1 MSRRTPAAAPTIS
14 LFPFLAVLLCT
25 MGALLV
31 LLVLF
36 SRSASQAGIR
46 EAEAAIE
53 ELELARENARWRR
66 DQLDGVRQ
74 KTNDDLS
81 RARMV
86 LAGIEENT
94 RELED
99 ELGRLVGIVEALE
112 SEAKVADASDL
123 AALEVKLTNARES
136 LDKAREDQASRPAAY
151 AVVPYVGKHGTHRR
165 PLYIECC
172 VDGVFLQP
180 EGIRLTPGDFDGP
193 PGPGNPL
200 ASALRA
206 AREQM
211 ARTVPNPGDPA
222 TQPYPLLLVR
232 PSGVMAYYAAREAIS
247 SWGNEFGYQLI
258 EDDWTIAYPPP
269 DVAIAEA
276 ENRAIEESRRRLQWL
291 AETHPQRPAKP
302 QRQYRAAP
310 TRGGVVENGGPSV
323 LGDQSQFEWKD
334 QPAGGTPTPAG
345 SRGGRSFNGGGP
357 GVAAGGSASPS
368 GMAGTGNGPGGG
380 AGQGY
385 GGGTGQGPDGGAGDG
400 VAPGRPFL
408 SAAGTPDD
416 PAGDAILASGRG
428 MGGGPGGGGG
438 SPGGP
443 RGPGGSLRG
452 GAAGNGPEGT
462 PGESGGAFGQP
473 GLAAQPGQT
482 NSAQGSAGG
491 GGEAGADGAVGGDAG
506 GRYGSAGGSTFAG
519 GTAGSAAGGAAG
531 GAANGAASGAT
542 SGAAGSGNLG
552 LGGSAGGAS
561 GGAGGDVSMPGMLNA
576 GGGGGGGAGGGSGS
590 LANSRGANWAS
601 LATNDRPVPLTRPIR
616 VECGLNE
623 FRILDDAGRR
633 IQTRVPIDG
642 DTASAIDPFVGALH
656 TKVKNWGLAGD
667 RMYWRPE
674 LVLSATSDGQSRR
687 DDLERLLADSGIDV
701 RPRDAKEERVEPL
714 PPVQRASYN
723 LPLK

>member
-36 SRSASQAGIR
+36 SRSASQAGVR

-81 RARMV
+81 RARLV

-99 ELGRLVGIVEALE
+99 ELARLVGVVEALE
-112 SEAKVADASDL
+112 SEAKIADAADL

-136 LDKAREDQASRPAAY
+136 LDKARADQATRPAAY

-222 TQPYPLLLVR
+222 SQPYPLLLVR

-302 QRQYRAAP
+302 ARQYRAAP

-334 QPAGGTPTPAG
+334 QPAGGTPTPGG

-357 GVAAGGSASPS
+357 GVAAAANGVA
-368 GMAGTGNGPGGG
+368 AGPGGRG
-380 AGQGY
+380 TGTGGGSGQGY
-385 GGGTGQGPDGGAGDG
+385 GAGAGLGQAGAGGDG

-428 MGGGPGGGGG
+428 MGGGLGGGAG
-438 SPGGP
+438 SPGGTVQ
-443 RGPGGSLRG
+443 GDGGG
-452 GAAGNGPEGT
+452 MAGNGPEGT
-462 PGESGGAFGQP
+462 PGAAGGAFGKP
-473 GLAAQPGQT
+473 GLAGQPGQT
-482 NSAQGSAGG
+482 GPAGGVGGSGEPGTDAAGG
-491 GGEAGADGAVGGDAG
+491 GA
-506 GRYGSAGGSTFAG
+506 GRYGAAGSSFAG
-519 GTAGSAAGGAAG
+519 GDTGSAAGGTAG
-531 GAANGAASGAT
+531 GAANGAASGSTAG
-542 SGAAGSGNLG
+542 SAGSGNLG
-552 LGGSAGGAS
+552 LGGPASGAS
-561 GGAGGDVSMPGMLNA
+561 GGAGGDVSMPGMLSV
-576 GGGGGGGAGGGSGS
+576 GGGGAGGAGGGSGS

-656 TKVKNWGLAGD
+656 AKVKNWGLAGD

>member
-36 SRSASQAGIR
+36 SRSASQAGVR

-99 ELGRLVGIVEALE
+99 ELARLVGVVEALE

-206 AREQM
+206 AREQI
-211 ARTVPNPGDPA
+211 ARTSPNPGDPA
-222 TQPYPLLLVR
+222 SQPYPLLLVR

-334 QPAGGTPTPAG
+334 QPAGGTPTPGG

-357 GVAAGGSASPS
+357 GVAAAANGVAGGQGGAGGS
-368 GMAGTGNGPGGG
+368 GNGTGGGSGQGSGAG
-380 AGQGY
+380 AGQG
-385 GGGTGQGPDGGAGDG
+385 QAGAGGDG

-428 MGGGPGGGGG
+428 MGGGPGGGAG
-438 SPGGP
+438 SPGGTVQ
-443 RGPGGSLRG
+443 GDGGG
-452 GAAGNGPEGT
+452 MAGNGPEGT
-462 PGESGGAFGQP
+462 PGAAGGAFGKP
-473 GLAAQPGQT
+473 GLVGQPGQT
-482 NSAQGSAGG
+482 GPAGGAGGSGEPGTDAGG
-491 GGEAGADGAVGGDAG
+491 GGA
-506 GRYGSAGGSTFAG
+506 GRYGAAGSSFAG
-519 GTAGSAAGGAAG
+519 GDTGSAAGGTAG
-531 GAANGAASGAT
+531 GAANGAASGST
-542 SGAAGSGNLG
+542 SGSAGSGNLG
-552 LGGSAGGAS
+552 LGGSASGAS
-561 GGAGGDVSMPGMLNA
+561 GGAGGDVSMPGMLSV
-576 GGGGGGGAGGGSGS
+576 GGGGAGGAGGGSGS

-601 LATNDRPVPLTRPIR
+601 LATQDRPVPLTRPIR

-656 TKVKNWGLAGD
+656 AKVKNWGLAGD

>member
-53 ELELARENARWRR
+53 ELELARENAHWRR

-136 LDKAREDQASRPAAY
+136 VDKAREDQASRPAAY

-206 AREQM
+206 ARETM

-222 TQPYPLLLVR
+222 AQPYPLLLVR

-276 ENRAIEESRRRLQWL
+276 ENRAIEESRRRLQGL

-334 QPAGGTPTPAG
+334 QPAGGTPTPGG

-357 GVAAGGSASPS
+357 GVAANAAGAARDPS
-368 GMAGTGNGPGGG
+368 GLAGAGSGDGSGSGGG
-380 AGQGY
+380 GGGQGT
-385 GGGTGQGPDGGAGDG
+385 GGTGGDG
-400 VAPGRPFL
+400 VAAGRPFL

-438 SPGGP
+438 SPGGTVQ
-443 RGPGGSLRG
+443 GDGGG
-452 GAAGNGPEGT
+452 MAGNGPEGT
-462 PGESGGAFGQP
+462 PGTAGGAFGKA
-473 GLAAQPGQT
+473 GLAGQPGQT
-482 NSAQGSAGG
+482 GGAGTGEPGAEDG
-491 GGEAGADGAVGGDAG
+491 GAGG
-506 GRYGSAGGSTFAG
+506 GRYGAAGSTFAG
-519 GTAGSAAGGAAG
+519 GTAGGAAG
-531 GAANGAASGAT
+531 GAASGAASGAT
-542 SGAAGSGNLG
+542 AGGAGSGNVG
-552 LGGSAGGAS
+552 LGGSASGAS
-561 GGAGGDVSMPGMLNA
+561 GGAGGDVSMPGMLSVGGGGA
-576 GGGGGGGAGGGSGS
+576 GGGGGGGGGSGS

-656 TKVKNWGLAGD
+656 TKVKGWGLAGD

-714 PPVQRASYN
+714 PPIQRASYN

>member
-99 ELGRLVGIVEALE
+99 ELARLVGVVEALE

-136 LDKAREDQASRPAAY
+136 VDKARADQATRPAAY

-222 TQPYPLLLVR
+222 SQPYPLLLVR

-334 QPAGGTPTPAG
+334 QPAGGAPTPGG

-357 GVAAGGSASPS
+357 GVAANAAGAARDPS
-368 GMAGTGNGPGGG
+368 GLAGAGSGDGSGSGGG
-380 AGQGY
+380 GGGQGT
-385 GGGTGQGPDGGAGDG
+385 GGTGGDG
-400 VAPGRPFL
+400 VAAGRPFL

-438 SPGGP
+438 SPGGTVQ
-443 RGPGGSLRG
+443 GDGGG
-452 GAAGNGPEGT
+452 MAGNGPEGT
-462 PGESGGAFGQP
+462 PGTAGGAFGKA
-473 GLAAQPGQT
+473 GLAGQPGQT
-482 NSAQGSAGG
+482 GGAGTGEPGAEDGSAGG
-491 GGEAGADGAVGGDAG
+491 G
-506 GRYGSAGGSTFAG
+506 RYGGAGSTFAG

-531 GAANGAASGAT
+531 GAASGAASGAT
-542 SGAAGSGNLG
+542 SGGAGSGNVG
-552 LGGSAGGAS
+552 LGGSASGAS
-561 GGAGGDVSMPGMLNA
+561 GGAGGDVSMPGMLSV
-576 GGGGGGGAGGGSGS
+576 GGGGAGGGGGGSGS

-656 TKVKNWGLAGD
+656 TKVKGWGLAGD

-714 PPVQRASYN
+714 PPIQRASYN

>member
-36 SRSASQAGIR
+36 SRSASQAGVR

-136 LDKAREDQASRPAAY
+136 LDKARADQATRPAAY

-206 AREQM
+206 AREQI
-211 ARTVPNPGDPA
+211 ARTSPNPGDLA
-222 TQPYPLLLVR
+222 SQPYPLLLVR

-334 QPAGGTPTPAG
+334 QPAGGTPTPGG

-357 GVAAGGSASPS
+357 GVAAAAHGVAGGP
-368 GMAGTGNGPGGG
+368 GGPGGTGNGTGGG
-380 AGQGY
+380 SGQGS
-385 GGGTGQGPDGGAGDG
+385 GAGAAQGQAGGDG

-428 MGGGPGGGGG
+428 MGGGPGGGAG
-438 SPGGP
+438 
-443 RGPGGSLRG
+443 GPGGTVQGDG
-452 GAAGNGPEGT
+452 GGMAGNGPEGT
-462 PGESGGAFGQP
+462 PGAPGAAFGKP
-473 GLAAQPGQT
+473 GLAGQPGQT
-482 NSAQGSAGG
+482 APEGGAGG
-491 GGEAGADGAVGGDAG
+491 SVEPGGDAG
-506 GRYGSAGGSTFAG
+506 GSGAGRYGAAGSSFAG
-519 GTAGSAAGGAAG
+519 GATGSAAGGAAG
-531 GAANGAASGAT
+531 GAANGAASGST
-542 SGAAGSGNLG
+542 SGGAGSGNLG
-552 LGGSAGGAS
+552 LGGSASGAS
-561 GGAGGDVSMPGMLNA
+561 GGAGGDVSMPGMLSV
-576 GGGGGGGAGGGSGS
+576 GGGAGGAGGGSGS

-601 LATNDRPVPLTRPIR
+601 LATQDRPVPLTRPIR

>member
-36 SRSASQAGIR
+36 SRSASQAGVR

-136 LDKAREDQASRPAAY
+136 LDRAREDQASRPAAY

-172 VDGVFLQP
+172 IDGVFLQP

-222 TQPYPLLLVR
+222 AQPYPLLLVR

-247 SWGNEFGYQLI
+247 SWGSEFGYQLI

-334 QPAGGTPTPAG
+334 QPAGGTPTPGG

-357 GVAAGGSASPS
+357 GVAAAANGV
-368 GMAGTGNGPGGG
+368 AGGPGGTGYGSANGTGGGSGQGSGAG
-380 AGQGY
+380 AGQG
-385 GGGTGQGPDGGAGDG
+385 QAGAGGDG

-428 MGGGPGGGGG
+428 RGGGGGAGGGPGGAGG
-438 SPGGP
+438 
-443 RGPGGSLRG
+443 GPGGSAGG
-452 GAAGNGPEGT
+452 GAPGNGPEGT
-462 PGESGGAFGQP
+462 PGEGGGAFGRP
-473 GLAAQPGQT
+473 GLAAKPGQT
-482 NSAQGSAGG
+482 TGSQGGLGG
-491 GGEAGADGAVGGDAG
+491 GGEAGGDAG
-506 GRYGSAGGSTFAG
+506 GRYGAEGSSFAEG
-519 GTAGSAAGGAAG
+519 AAGSAAGGAAG

-552 LGGSAGGAS
+552 LGGSASGAS
-561 GGAGGDVSMPGMLNA
+561 GGAGGDVSMPGMLSV
-576 GGGGGGGAGGGSGS
+576 GGGGAGGAGGGSGS

-601 LATNDRPVPLTRPIR
+601 LATHDRPVPLTRPIR